1 MNRICWWLANL
12 FSRSLDRGEREAVTG
27 DLFESGES
35 GLQALRDVVGL
46 VVRRQT
52 EIWSNWRPWMTVT
65 CVLLPLGVVLS
76 IVSRNL
82 VGMSSVYGWLY
93 LHNWDW
99 RLLHNRGFWY
109 VLGDSLRSLF
119 AGCLRVAC
127 LSWSAGFLLGR
138 KVRYLKTG
146 ALGFLFCLMLLLGAQ
161 KLAPTYL
168 AFESHGIQQ
177 MLHLARIPAQRN
189 SVSPSLFY
197 GTILPLISMA
207 MFIALPTVLGMHRG
221 RAESISSGTARFAVP
236 AAVATLVGTVLQV
249 PGVIFLLLLE
259 LGVRSQMWRGGPP
272 PVHLAIVLLGVITYW
287 PLAYLLTKI
296 VTSFQQRLAAFGRSH
311 WLETNGR

>member
-1 MNRICWWLANL
+1 MNRICWWLASV

-35 GLQALRDVVGL
+35 GLGALRDVVGL

-52 EIWSNWRPWMTVT
+52 EIWSNWRPWMTIAS
-65 CVLLPLGVVLS
+65 VLLPLGVVLS
-76 IVSRNL
+76 IVSRNM

-109 VLGDSLRSLF
+109 VLGDSLRALF
-119 AGCLRVAC
+119 AGYVRVAC
-127 LSWSAGFLLGR
+127 LSWSTGFLLGR
-138 KVRYLKTG
+138 KVRCLKTG
-146 ALGFLFCLMLLLGAQ
+146 ALGFLFCLMLLLGTQ
-161 KLAPTYL
+161 KLAPVYW
-168 AFESHGIQQ
+168 AFEMHGIQQ

-189 SVSPSLFY
+189 SVSASLFY
-197 GTILPLISMA
+197 GTVLPLINTA
-207 MFIALPTVLGMHRG
+207 MFVALPTILGMYSG
-221 RAESISSGTARFAVP
+221 RAESISSGTTRFAVP
-236 AAVATLVGTVLQV
+236 AAVATLAGTLLQV

-259 LGVRSQMWRGGPP
+259 LGVPPELWRGGPP

-287 PLAYLLTKI
+287 PLAYLLTKDW
-296 VTSFQQRLAAFGRSH
+296 QRWGVAIGSKPTAGEF
-311 WLETNGR
+311 